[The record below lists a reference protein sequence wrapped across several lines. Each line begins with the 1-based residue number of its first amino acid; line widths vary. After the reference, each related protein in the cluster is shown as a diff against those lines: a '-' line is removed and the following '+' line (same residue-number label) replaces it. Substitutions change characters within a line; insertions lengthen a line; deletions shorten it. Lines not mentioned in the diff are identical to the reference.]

1 MLASFQLLK
10 PFGRFIELGKKD
22 FLENTY
28 LGLRPFVRNI
38 VYAGVDLDEW
48 LNFDRKG
55 AERLMQT
62 LGTLFDSGE
71 LRPLPHQIYEAHEI
85 GAAFR
90 AMQASEHVGK
100 IVIRPPTYG
109 VVVAPAE
116 FAARAGAYLIVGG
129 VSGLGFATA
138 QWLARKGATSLILV
152 SRRGQV
158 EEALQP
164 EVERLR
170 QSGVTI
176 EVAAVDVRDALA
188 ALKYNSIHIVALHM
202 RKDAIGD
209 HFALYFADPD
219 VIFHRLSK
227 LNFLGEAYCH
237 EDGGS
242 TLLVEVTFR
251 PDSYLALLS
260 AEDVQR
266 RVIDDLFML
275 KLIDKEDVISSEVR
289 TEQYAYVIYDL
300 DHRKNA
306 DKVLGYLEAIGV
318 RSAGRFAQF
327 EYLNSDGVVE
337 NTLKLAR
344 ELNLD

>member
-1 MLASFQLLK
+1 MDTQMVERIPKPPKEDVIASAAGLETEGYTHQLYFHYPKQGAFQTLVDAYAAK
-10 PFGRFIELGKKD
+10 AQVRSSIKTGIAIKTIEGD
-22 FLENTY
+22 QGAWRVVTEQ
-28 LGLRPFVRNI
+28 
-38 VYAGVDLDEW
+38 GVFE
-48 LNFDRKG
+48 G
-55 AERLMQT
+55 ERLVNCMP
-62 LGTLFDSGE
+62 LHELFK
-71 LRPLPHQIYEAHEI
+71 LL
-85 GAAFR
+85 
-90 AMQASEHVGK
+90 
-100 IVIRPPTYG
+100 
-109 VVVAPAE
+109 VAP
-116 FAARAGAYLIVGG
+116 
-129 VSGLGFATA
+129 
-138 QWLARKGATSLILV
+138 Q
-152 SRRGQV
+152 
-158 EEALQP
+158 
-164 EVERLR
+164 
-170 QSGVTI
+170 
-176 EVAAVDVRDALA
+176 DVRDALA
-188 ALKYNSIHIVALHM
+188 ALKYNSIHIVALHV
-202 RKDAIGD
+202 RKDTIGE

-237 EDGGS
+237 EDGSS

-260 AEDVQR
+260 VEDVQR

-275 KLIDKEDVISSEVR
+275 ELIDKEDVISSEVR

-306 DKVLGYLEAIGV
+306 DKVLGYLESIGV